1 MKKTIKLLLLLI
13 GSFSLIGLIYFFI
26 RFIIGYKKDYD
37 YNVMDWNGDGKTS
50 ISEIIDSS
58 EIGARQI
65 VLNEIECVEYF
76 FYKDGLPIKIVCR

>member
-1 MKKTIKLLLLLI
+1 MNKTIKLLLLLI
-13 GSFSLIGLIYFFI
+13 GLFSLIGLIYFSI

-37 YNVMDWNGDGKTS
+37 YNVMDWNENGKTS

-58 EIGARQI
+58 EIGTRQI